1 MIKSIIKH
9 LLYGVTG
16 GCTLFVMSIIFWDLT
31 GDVRL
36 QEFIDNFTI
45 YALAYIAIGVGFSIS
60 GMVYDTDRLALWLKI
75 SINMFVGFGI
85 FLLVGSN
92 VGIISFE
99 SPARIVLYVVVAVI
113 ILIVACST
121 DYLLSKREAKA
132 INKKLEEGY
141 SDVK

>member
-1 MIKSIIKH
+1 MIKSIIRH
-9 LLYGVTG
+9 LIYGVAG
-16 GCTLFVMSIIFWDLT
+16 GCALFVVSIIFWDLT

-36 QEFIDNFTI
+36 QEFFDNFTI
-45 YALAYIAIGVGFSIS
+45 YALTYIAVGIGFSVS

-75 SINMFVGFGI
+75 LINMFVGFGI

-132 INKKLEEGY
+132 INKKLEEGD